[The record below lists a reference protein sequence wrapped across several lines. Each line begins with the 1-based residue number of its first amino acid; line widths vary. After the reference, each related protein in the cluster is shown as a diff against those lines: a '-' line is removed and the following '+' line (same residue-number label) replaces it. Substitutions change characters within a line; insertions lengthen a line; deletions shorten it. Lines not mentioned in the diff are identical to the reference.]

1 MKEFKTLPKMQCGGK
16 VKKYDGG
23 GSVLDDPIGAY
34 KSGKVKAVPMPT
46 PDRNPEGRDIPGIG
60 KVKSVPMPT
69 PDRNPEGR
77 DIPGVGRVKPVPMP
91 TRGDAMLLKKGGKI
105 KRGIKK

>member
-16 VKKYDGG
+16 VKKYSGEDG
-23 GSVLDDPIGAY
+23 SHVLKDTTKF
-34 KSGKVKAVPMPT
+34 KSVPMPA

-69 PDRNPEGR
+69 PDRNTEGR
-77 DIPGVGRVKPVPMP
+77 DIPGVGRVKPIPMP

-105 KRGIKK
+105 KRGMKK

>member
-1 MKEFKTLPKMQCGGK
+1 MKDFKKLPKMACGGK

-46 PDRNPEGRDIPGIG
+46 PDRNPEGRDIPG
-60 KVKSVPMPT
+60 
-69 PDRNPEGR
+69 
-77 DIPGVGRVKPVPMP
+77 VGRVKPVPMP
-91 TRGDAMLLKKGGKI
+91 TRGDAMLLKKGGKV
-105 KRGIKK
+105 KRGNKKK

>member
-1 MKEFKTLPKMQCGGK
+1 MKDFKKMPKMACGGK

-46 PDRNPEGRDIPGIG
+46 PDRNL
-60 KVKSVPMPT
+60 
-69 PDRNPEGR
+69 EGR

-105 KRGIKK
+105 KRGMKK